1 MNKKQKA
8 LISLS
13 TVFIILFIIWT
24 VLVKFV
30 DTAPIGPLKSSVG
43 FSHLNECVHN
53 LIGVN
58 MTLYN
63 VTDWLGI
70 LPLLIASGFA
80 VLGLTQLIARKRL
93 FKVDKSILLL
103 GVFYCLVI
111 FVFFFFEKVVINYR
125 PVLIDGILE
134 GSYPSSTT
142 LLFTTVMPTAIFE
155 LSVRIKK
162 GKTRVFILS
171 ALAIITAFSVV
182 GRIIAGVH
190 WITDIIGGLFIS
202 AGLDLIYIAFRGIL
216 IKIEEKN

>member
-13 TVFIILFIIWT
+13 AVFIILFIIWT

-30 DTAPIGPLKSSVG
+30 DTAPIGPLGSSVG
-43 FSHLNECVHN
+43 FSHLNEYVRN

-58 MTLYN
+58 MTLYK

-103 GVFYCLVI
+103 GIFYCSVI
-111 FVFFFFEKVVINYR
+111 FVFFFFEKMIINYR

-155 LSVRIKK
+155 LSVRIKSE
-162 GKTRVFILS
+162 KTRVFILS
-171 ALAIITAFSVV
+171 VLAIMTAFSVV

-190 WITDIIGGLFIS
+190 WITDIIGGLLIS

>member
-1 MNKKQKA
+1 
-8 LISLS
+8 
-13 TVFIILFIIWT
+13 
-24 VLVKFV
+24 
-30 DTAPIGPLKSSVG
+30 
-43 FSHLNECVHN
+43 
-53 LIGVN
+53 
-58 MTLYN
+58 MTLYK

-103 GVFYCLVI
+103 GVFYCSVI
-111 FVFFFFEKVVINYR
+111 FVFFFFEKVIINYR

-142 LLFTTVMPTAIFE
+142 LLFTTVMPTAILE
-155 LSVRIKK
+155 LSVRIKR

-171 ALAIITAFSVV
+171 VLAIITAFSVV
-182 GRIIAGVH
+182 GRIISGVH

-202 AGLDLIYIAFRGIL
+202 AGLDLMYIAFRGIL
-216 IKIEEKN
+216 IKIEEKIDTGQVIC

>member
-30 DTAPIGPLKSSVG
+30 DTAPIGPQRSSVG
-43 FSHLNECVHN
+43 FSHLNEYIRN

-58 MTLYN
+58 MTLYK

-103 GVFYCLVI
+103 GVFYCSVI
-111 FVFFFFEKVVINYR
+111 FVFFFFEKVIINYR

-142 LLFTTVMPTAIFE
+142 LLFTTVMPTAILE
-155 LSVRIKK
+155 LSVRIKR

-171 ALAIITAFSVV
+171 VLAIITAFSVV

-202 AGLDLIYIAFRGIL
+202 AGLDLIYIAFRGISV
-216 IKIEEKN
+216 KIEEKN